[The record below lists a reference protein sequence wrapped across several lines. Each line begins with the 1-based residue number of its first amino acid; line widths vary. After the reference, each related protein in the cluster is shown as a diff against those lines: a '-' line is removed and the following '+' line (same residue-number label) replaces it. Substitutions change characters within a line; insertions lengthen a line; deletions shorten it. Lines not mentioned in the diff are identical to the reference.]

1 MNPKISDFGMARIF
15 GGNNDFAANT
25 KRVVG
30 TYGCMSPEYAVQGLF
45 SVKSDVFSFRVLLLE
60 ILSGKKNTFSDSS
73 NTGNLLG
80 YVSKPKV
87 LATPVI
93 NIWVSSNQYLGI
105 WYNNIPVQTIVWI
118 ANRDDPLSKSSSG
131 LLMLNRKGNLVL
143 MDGTRYVW
151 SSNVSFVNGTA
162 NNSVA
167 VLQNSGNLVL
177 RDGAGA
183 VLWQSFDHPTDTL
196 LPGMK
201 IGFSKKTGHNGLL
214 TSWKD
219 ENEPRSGDFT
229 IGLDPQRPSQIV
241 IWRDSNPYSRTDL
254 LDGRWIATGM
264 EKSNNSFIYLNY
276 IRSDEGYYV
285 SFGVSDNSIVSRWML
300 NRTGVIEFLLW
311 QATIMKWTVFWSA
324 PKDECEI
331 YARCGPFGSCD
342 KNNRPGICSC
352 MTGFKPSI
360 QKDWENGDWSGGCVR
375 QKKLKCD
382 DGDGFMRYE
391 RMKLP
396 DHSILLGNLTIEEC
410 EIQCRRNCS
419 CIAYA
424 PANSSDQVE
433 SRCMYWSGNLMDVT
447 HYLNAGRDLFVR
459 LDGSELDG
467 SEKGPL
473 AKSKKSIA
481 IPIATTMA
489 ILLIG
494 TLCCFLLV
502 RKFQRPK
509 KRSFIGIRLKDPS
522 ESAAFGSHNGS
533 EVNSFSLSSILA
545 ATDSFSAVN
554 KLGEGGFGPV
564 YRGTLI
570 DGSEIAVKKLSENS
584 GQGREEF
591 MNEVTLI
598 AKLQHKNLVRLL
610 GCCIQKEEKML
621 IYEYMPNKSLDKHLF
636 DLSKRVNLDWNLRFH
651 IIEGI
656 AQGILYLHKYSRL
669 KIIHRDL
676 KASNI
681 LLDGSMNPKI
691 SDFGMARIIGGNQ
704 TEANTGRVVGT
715 LGYMSPEYA
724 LNGLFS
730 EKSDVFSFGVLL
742 IEIISSKR
750 NTGLY
755 PTEKTPTLLGHAWE
769 LWREDRALEL
779 MDESIK
785 DSCVPQEILRCIQ
798 IGLLCVQEDA
808 NARPTMSSIIFM
820 LGNDN
825 ATLPSPEQP
834 GFFMKRTS
842 TVVNSVLAT
851 ALISILGSGITRSRD
866 RQLYG

>member
-1 MNPKISDFGMARIF
+1 MRFIM
-15 GGNNDFAANT
+15 
-25 KRVVG
+25 
-30 TYGCMSPEYAVQGLF
+30 GLF
-45 SVKSDVFSFRVLLLE
+45 HFTSYVLLILASSPLLLSNGEDRLTLGMSISGNQILTSDGE
-60 ILSGKKNTFSDSS
+60 IFVLGFFSP
-73 NTGNLLG
+73 GN
-80 YVSKPKV
+80 
-87 LATPVI
+87 
-93 NIWVSSNQYLGI
+93 SSNQYLGI

-177 RDGAGA
+177 RDGAGV

-229 IGLDPQRPSQIV
+229 LGLDPQRPSQIV

-254 LDGRWIATGM
+254 LDVRWIVTGM
-264 EKSNNSFIYLNY
+264 EKSNNSLLYLNY

-285 SFGVSDNSIVSRWML
+285 GFGVSDNSIVSRWML

-459 LDGSELDG
+459 LDGSELADG

-509 KRSFIGIRLKDPS
+509 KRRSFIGIRLKDPS

-842 TVVNSVLAT
+842 TVVNSGNLSN
-851 ALISILGSGITRSRD
+851 ISKLYSINEVTITSTEPR
-866 RQLYG
+866 